1 VAAVC
6 PTTEVTTGNWQLDP
20 YHTQV
25 EFSAKHLGMMNVRG
39 QFEDVSAVADID
51 PGNPEAASVEVTIQ
65 TVSVKTNNPA
75 RDNDLRSGNFLEVD
89 KYPVITFKSTG
100 VQAAGE
106 NKFKLTGDLTIKDT
120 TRQVTL
126 DVTKYGEFNDPM
138 MGHRIAYGAA
148 TQINRKDYGLS
159 FAMILDGRFVV
170 SEEIQIS
177 IEGELVEQKETAD
190 AAAG

>member
-1 VAAVC
+1 M
-6 PTTEVTTGNWQLDP
+6 GNWQLDP

-25 EFSAKHLGMMNVRG
+25 EFSAKHLGMMTVRG

-51 PGNPEAASVEVTIQ
+51 ADHPEAASVDVTIQ

-75 RDNDLRSGNFLEVD
+75 RDNDLRSGNFLEVE

-106 NKFKLTGDLTIKDT
+106 NHFTLTGDLTIKET
-120 TRQVTL
+120 TRSVNL

-138 MGHRIAYGAA
+138 MGHRIAYGAS

-159 FAMILDGRFVV
+159 FAMILDGRLVV
-170 SEEIQIS
+170 SEEIHIT
-177 IEGELVEQKETAD
+177 IEGELVEQKETAE

>member
-1 VAAVC
+1 M
-6 PTTEVTTGNWQLDP
+6 GNWQLDP

-25 EFSAKHLGMMNVRG
+25 EFSAKHLGMMTVRG
-39 QFEDVSAVADID
+39 QFEDVSTVADID
-51 PGNPEAASVEVTIQ
+51 PGHPEAASVEVTIQ

-75 RDNDLRSGNFLEVD
+75 RDNDLRSGQFLEVE

-100 VQAAGE
+100 VQAAGA
-106 NKFKLTGDLTIKDT
+106 NHFKLTGDLTIKET
-120 TRQVTL
+120 TRPVTL

-138 MGHRIAYGAA
+138 MGHRIAYGAT

-159 FAMILDGRFVV
+159 FAMVLDGRFVV
-170 SEEIQIS
+170 SEEIHIT
-177 IEGELVEQKETAD
+177 IEGELVEQKEAAE